1 MPEATTTKL
10 NMGASKRKQEKAQ
23 SATAHKKLKVS
34 EPKNKSKRSK
44 IYVPRS
50 QVAKSESEDEEGDEA
65 DNSDDE
71 EGDEE
76 DDEEEEFGGI
86 EDGDED
92 EEMNIDDEKSKNS
105 ENGTSGCESKSIRLF

>member
-10 NMGASKRKQEKAQ
+10 NMGASKRKQEKTK
-23 SATAHKKLKVS
+23 SATTHKKLKVS
-34 EPKNKSKRSK
+34 EPKNRSK
-44 IYVPRS
+44 GSKICIPPSRA
-50 QVAKSESEDEEGDEA
+50 AKSESEDEEGEEV
-65 DNSDDE
+65 DNSD
-71 EGDEE
+71 DEE

-92 EEMNIDDEKSKNS
+92 EEMSIDDKEEESKNS